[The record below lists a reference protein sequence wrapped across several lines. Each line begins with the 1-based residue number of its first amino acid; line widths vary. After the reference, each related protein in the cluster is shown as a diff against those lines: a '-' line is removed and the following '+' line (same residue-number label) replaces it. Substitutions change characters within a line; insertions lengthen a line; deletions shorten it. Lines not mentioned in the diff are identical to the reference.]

1 MAAPRKRALPFILP
15 CGKIRLGCI
24 LTARLLRNMH
34 RNLFLPLS
42 AGIQRVVR
50 AVPIRPTAFSAGAAT
65 ATACELEWRQ
75 STPRRKMIQIKAE
88 LYNAERLGYG
98 LAAILFPI
106 PPNQYDCTIAGGI
119 S

>member
-1 MAAPRKRALPFILP
+1 
-15 CGKIRLGCI
+15 
-24 LTARLLRNMH
+24 
-34 RNLFLPLS
+34 
-42 AGIQRVVR
+42 
-50 AVPIRPTAFSAGAAT
+50 
-65 ATACELEWRQ
+65 
-75 STPRRKMIQIKAE
+75 MIQIKAE